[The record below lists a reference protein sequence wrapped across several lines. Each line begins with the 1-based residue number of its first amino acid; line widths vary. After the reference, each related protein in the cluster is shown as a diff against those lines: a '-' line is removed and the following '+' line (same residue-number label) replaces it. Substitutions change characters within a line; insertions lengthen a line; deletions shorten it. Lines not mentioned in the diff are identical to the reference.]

1 MVNFIKSI
9 EFNDSNYIELVINSD
24 SYVDDYQFSIVN
36 GGGNN
41 LINCI
46 KDKYK
51 ANCILYYVESYIP
64 LKSFILKNIFS
75 IDEFKKVVGQIIDSI
90 LWIKEHKLITSN
102 LVIDIKYMFIDAYS
116 HDIKFIYAPVSSNDY
131 TNSTVE
137 NLRILLRQLVNSSQI
152 RGGEELVGF
161 ILSKVN
167 DDDFDINSFKN
178 KIHSFGVK
186 KDKKTSKFKG
196 FIISFF
202 SILFFCICIPLI
214 GNVFKIKLIRQY
226 IGYNDLIAFSILF
239 CASELISLIIIC
251 ITGNKNK
258 DNENEVYSNLKS
270 DMNYEKQQIKE
281 DAYIARNSKD
291 NKNIVD
297 IREYSPLIEHEFD
310 LNSRKLNKGSVH
322 NALDKENG
330 TSVLF
335 SDNSSKP
342 YIIKLNSEAAN
353 KIYIDKAEFN
363 IGRDKRNSDF
373 VIEKLTVSSKHASI
387 VSGNGEYYI
396 MDNASSNGTYLN
408 HIKLEANKKY
418 KLNNKDN
425 IIFADESY
433 CFYLN

>member
-9 EFNDSNYIELVINSD
+9 EFSDSNYIELVVNSD
-24 SYVDDYQFSIVN
+24 SFVDDYQFSIVN
-36 GGGNN
+36 GSGNN

-75 IDEFKKVVGQIIDSI
+75 VDEFKKIVGQIIDLI

-116 HDIKFIYAPVSSNDY
+116 HNVKFIYAPVISNDY

-137 NLRILLRQLVNSSQI
+137 NLKILLRQLVNGSQI
-152 RGGEELVGF
+152 KGGEELVGF

-178 KIHSFGVK
+178 KISSFGIK

-202 SILFFCICIPLI
+202 SVLFLCICAPLI
-214 GNVFKIKLIRQY
+214 GNTLKFKLISKY
-226 IGYNDLIAFSILF
+226 IDYNALIAFSILF
-239 CASELISLIIIC
+239 FTAELISFIIIC
-251 ITGNKNK
+251 LTGNKK
-258 DNENEVYSNLKS
+258 KGNEDEVYSSLKN

-281 DAYIARNSKD
+281 EIYIARNSKD
-291 NKNIVD
+291 DKKAVNS
-297 IREYSPLIEHEFD
+297 REYSPLIEDEFD
-310 LNSRKLNKGSVH
+310 LNSRKLNKESIK

-335 SDNSSKP
+335 SGNSNNP
-342 YIIKLNSEAAN
+342 YIIKLNSEAAS
-353 KIYIDKAEFN
+353 KIYIDKQEFN
-363 IGRDKRNSDF
+363 IGRDNRKSDF
-373 VIEKLTVSSKHASI
+373 VIEKPTVSSKHASI
-387 VSGNGEYYI
+387 VSESGEYYI
-396 MDNASSNGTYLN
+396 IDNNSSNGTYLN
-408 HIKLEANKKY
+408 HIKLEVNKKY

-425 IIFADESY
+425 IIFADENY